1 MSTEEVP
8 IRELLRRLNTL
19 RVDVGKPEL
28 ASWKGS
34 RANLVAAIDTVK
46 AEAEA
51 ALEAK
56 LAAVENGPSVLEGH
70 PLHTEVK
77 ALDAAKPKRR
87 SKLIAEAQ
95 DKLART
101 NPDAKTKMQQRYGAK
116 PEGDTFTLS
125 EVAADLDIQPKIA
138 RAKARRNKDKLEG
151 FMVGEDGWV
160 FLSKYR
166 SQVTAIIK

>member
-1 MSTEEVP
+1 MSTDEVP
-8 IRELLRRLNTL
+8 ISELLRRLNSL
-19 RVDVGKPEL
+19 RVDVGKSQL
-28 ASWKGS
+28 SSWKGS
-34 RANLVAAIDTVK
+34 RASLLNAIDTVK

-56 LAAVENGPSVLEGH
+56 LAAAENGPSVLEGH
-70 PLHTEVK
+70 PLHEELK
-77 ALDAAKPKRR
+77 DQPKKRR
-87 SKLIAEAQ
+87 SKLIAETQ

-101 NPDAKTKMQQRYGAK
+101 NPEAKAKMQQRHGAK